1 MIRLSKRQSARIEG
15 IGEDLPPGE
24 TVLWQGRPTFGPVFR
39 DIFHWRWVA
48 AWFVVLFA
56 WRVVEAVSAGTAVGP
71 ALAATVG
78 LAPIA
83 LFGMALL
90 ALVAWL
96 TCRTTIYA
104 ITSRRVIM
112 RIGIALELTV
122 NIPLKRIQSAAVRE
136 QAGAGGDITLDLG
149 GQAHLAYLHLWPHAQ
164 PMQWR
169 NPRPML
175 RALENVAQVS
185 TVLADALRA
194 DAARQGE
201 TTGTAS
207 VNAHSH
213 ASNSALQPAGA
224 AD

>member
-15 IGEDLPPGE
+15 IGEDLPSGE
-24 TVLWQGRPTFGPVFR
+24 TVLWQGRPTFGSVFR
-39 DIFHWRWVA
+39 DVFHWRWVA

-56 WRVVEAVSAGTAVGP
+56 WRVVEALSAGAAAGP
-71 ALAATVG
+71 AIAGTLS

-83 LFGMALL
+83 LVGMALL

-104 ITSRRVIM
+104 ITSRRVIL

-122 NIPLKRIQSAAVRE
+122 NIPLKRIQAAAVRTH
-136 QAGAGGDITLDLG
+136 ADGGGDITLDLG

-175 RALENVAQVS
+175 RALENVNAAS
-185 TVLADALRA
+185 TILADALRA
-194 DAARQGE
+194 DAALNGE
-201 TTGTAS
+201 TTGAAS
-207 VNAHSH
+207 VNATAH
-213 ASNSALQPAGA
+213 ADQGSMQPATA
-224 AD
+224 AL

>member
-39 DIFHWRWVA
+39 DVFHWRWVA

-56 WRVVEAVSAGTAVGP
+56 WRVAEALSAGAAAGP
-71 ALAATVG
+71 AIAGTLS
-78 LAPIA
+78 LAPVA

-104 ITSRRVIM
+104 VTSRRVIM

-122 NIPLKRIQSAAVRE
+122 NIPLKRIQSAAVR
-136 QAGAGGDITLDLG
+136 AHADAGGDITLDLG
-149 GQAHLAYLHLWPHAQ
+149 GKAHLAYLHLWPHAQ

-175 RALENVAQVS
+175 RALENVNAVS
-185 TVLADALRA
+185 TILAEALRA
-194 DAARQGE
+194 DAALNGE
-201 TTGTAS
+201 ATDAAS
-207 VNAHSH
+207 VNATAIDSQPTM
-213 ASNSALQPAGA
+213 QPATA
-224 AD
+224 AI